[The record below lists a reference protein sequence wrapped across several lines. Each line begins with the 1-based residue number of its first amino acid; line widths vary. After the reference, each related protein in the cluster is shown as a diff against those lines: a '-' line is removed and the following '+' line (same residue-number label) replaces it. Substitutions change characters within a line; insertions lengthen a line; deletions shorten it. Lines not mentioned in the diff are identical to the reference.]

1 MTVDPEAGTATALRA
16 EDAARADQAG
26 SAANADRAR
35 SAVSADSAAS
45 ARDADRLDDKNST
58 DFAAADHPHPAVVR
72 KASRTLTSE
81 EFVFEFV
88 KMCQPGERAIGGDGG
103 IMDVWDRTR
112 TVHLDPVYL
121 GSVPDDSLANGA
133 VQRSLPVRRIGGAGA
148 PAGDGD
154 TPEGWGLS
162 VRNEAPVSRTAEVWV
177 ICTSP

>member
-103 IMDVWDRTR
+103 IM
-112 TVHLDPVYL
+112 
-121 GSVPDDSLANGA
+121 
-133 VQRSLPVRRIGGAGA
+133 
-148 PAGDGD
+148 
-154 TPEGWGLS
+154 E
-162 VRNEAPVSRTAEVWV
+162 SRTGREWS
-177 ICTSP
+177 TSIPFTWAPYLTTRRRTARCSEAYR